1 VVILLAN
8 VLIAIVADSYKVIQ
22 DQRAAIVFWSNR
34 LVFVAQA
41 DSVANG
47 PWKKHIRDLFGLP
60 ASSNSENAE
69 VTFGRDLWHQLM
81 DLFHDD
87 IDYGTFS
94 FDFFVATLTRIFA
107 AFVVIPLWIGFGL
120 LTFGSLW
127 PPQIR
132 EYVFTSKVLKHSSK
146 ADEDDELRKRQT
158 RILQEEVQTLRD
170 DLLQD
175 LAMDRTQVVQMKS
188 LVAERKQLIQSEMKH
203 IKQLVTMLFEQQAGM

>member
-1 VVILLAN
+1 
-8 VLIAIVADSYKVIQ
+8 
-22 DQRAAIVFWSNR
+22 
-34 LVFVAQA
+34 
-41 DSVANG
+41 
-47 PWKKHIRDLFGLP
+47 
-60 ASSNSENAE
+60 
-69 VTFGRDLWHQLM
+69 
-81 DLFHDD
+81 
-87 IDYGTFS
+87 
-94 FDFFVATLTRIFA
+94 
-107 AFVVIPLWIGFGL
+107 